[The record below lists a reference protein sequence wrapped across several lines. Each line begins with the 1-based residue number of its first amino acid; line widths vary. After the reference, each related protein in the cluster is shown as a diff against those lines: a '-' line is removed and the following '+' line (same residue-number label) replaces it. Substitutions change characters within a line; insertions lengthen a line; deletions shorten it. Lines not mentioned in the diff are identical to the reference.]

1 MGKLT
6 KFIPWKLTQSKWIA
20 LGFTVVILLSSDGSA
35 ENEFVWKLPSWAPL
49 PIVPANNPMSEDK
62 VELGRRLFYEKKL
75 SINKTMSCG
84 TCHLQEKAFSD
95 GRRTALGAT
104 GESHTLNS
112 PTIINV
118 AYSPILTWADPSSRL
133 LEEHPL
139 KPLFNINPIE
149 MGMSGQEKR
158 IIETLESDPDYSS
171 RFRDSFPQSQIK
183 VSIRNITKAIAA
195 FQRTLI
201 SFSSPYD
208 EYRYN
213 QNKSAISES
222 AKKGE
227 KLFFSERLNCF
238 QCHQAPF
245 FTDSY
250 TYRGLPFEE
259 IAFHN
264 TGLYNLFGKGGYP
277 FPNTGLH
284 RHTGKPEDMGRF
296 RTPTLRNIALT
307 APYMHDGSINSLRAV
322 LEFYSR
328 GGRNVKSGPLS
339 GDGAKNI
346 FKSSFV
352 KGFTLSDVEMTDVI
366 SFLKSLTDITFI
378 KNRNYGRP
386 KEFSATP

>member
-1 MGKLT
+1 MGKLI
-6 KFIPWKLTQSKWIA
+6 KLIPRQLTQSKLIR
-20 LGFTVVILLSSDGSA
+20 LGFAVVFLFSTDSLA
-35 ENEFVWKLPSWAPL
+35 ENQFVWKLPSWAPF
-49 PIVPANNPMSEDK
+49 PIVPADNRMSEDK
-62 VELGRRLFYEKKL
+62 VELGRYLFYEKKL
-75 SINKTMSCG
+75 SVNGTMSCG
-84 TCHLQEKAFSD
+84 TCHQQEKAFTD

-104 GESHTLNS
+104 GERHTLNS
-112 PTIINV
+112 HTIINV
-118 AYSPILTWADPSSRL
+118 VYSPILTWADPSSRR
-133 LEEHPL
+133 LEEHSL

-158 IIETLESDPDYSS
+158 IIEMIKSDPDYSS
-171 RFRDSFPQSQIK
+171 RFRGSFPQSQTK
-183 VSIRNITKAIAA
+183 VSIKNITKALAA
-195 FQRTLI
+195 FLRTLV

-208 EYRYN
+208 QYRYN
-213 QNKSAISES
+213 RDESAISES

-264 TGLYNLFGKGGYP
+264 TGLYNLSGNAGYP
-277 FPNTGLH
+277 NPNTGIH

-328 GGRNVKSGPLS
+328 GGRNIKSGPLS
-339 GDGAKNI
+339 GDGAKNK

-352 KGFTLSDVEMTDVI
+352 KGFTLSDTELTDVI
-366 SFLKSLTDITFI
+366 SFLNSLTDITFI
-378 KNRNYGRP
+378 KDRNFGMP
-386 KEFSATP
+386 KKFSATP